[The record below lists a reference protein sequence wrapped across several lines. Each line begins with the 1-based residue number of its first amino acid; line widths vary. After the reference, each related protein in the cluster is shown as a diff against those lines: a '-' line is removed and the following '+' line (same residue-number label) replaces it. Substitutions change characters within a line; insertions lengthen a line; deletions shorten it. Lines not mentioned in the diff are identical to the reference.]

1 MSTNEIQT
9 KARELKELKFMQ
21 EELAAEISAIEDALK
36 AAMGEQ
42 EELVCG
48 EYKLTY
54 QTVTSSRF
62 DSTRFRKDHAELA
75 AATYPLEVIPMRQY
89 NTAIPCHGHS
99 ATKTSPIPRQ
109 RNSVASLISA
119 NAAREQEI
127 YTAT

>member
-9 KARELKELKFMQ
+9 KARELKELKLMQ
-21 EELAAEISAIEDALK
+21 EELATEISAIEDALK

-62 DSTRFRKDHAELA
+62 DSTRFKKDHADLA
-75 AATYPLEVIPMRQY
+75 AAY
-89 NTAIPCHGHS
+89 
-99 ATKTSPIPRQ
+99 TKTTTTR
-109 RNSVASLISA
+109 RFSV
-119 NAAREQEI
+119 R
-127 YTAT
+127 

>member
-9 KARELKELKFMQ
+9 KARELKELKLMQ
-21 EELAAEISAIEDALK
+21 EELAAEISAIEDALN

-62 DSTRFRKDHAELA
+62 DSTRFKEDHADLA
-75 AATYPLEVIPMRQY
+75 AAYTK
-89 NTAIPCHGHS
+89 
-99 ATKTSPIPRQ
+99 ATSYR
-109 RNSVASLISA
+109 RFSV
-119 NAAREQEI
+119 R
-127 YTAT
+127 

>member
-1 MSTNEIQT
+1 MSANEIQT
-9 KARELKELKFMQ
+9 KARELKELKLMQ

-62 DSTRFRKDHAELA
+62 DSTRFKKDHAELA
-75 AATYPLEVIPMRQY
+75 AAYTK
-89 NTAIPCHGHS
+89 
-99 ATKTSPIPRQ
+99 ATSYR
-109 RNSVASLISA
+109 RFSV
-119 NAAREQEI
+119 R
-127 YTAT
+127 

>member
-1 MSTNEIQT
+1 MSTNEIQS
-9 KARELKELKFMQ
+9 KARELKELKLMQ

-62 DSTRFRKDHAELA
+62 DSTRFKKEHAALA
-75 AATYPLEVIPMRQY
+75 DAYTRTTTYR
-89 NTAIPCHGHS
+89 
-99 ATKTSPIPRQ
+99 RF
-109 RNSVASLISA
+109 SV
-119 NAAREQEI
+119 R
-127 YTAT
+127 

>member
-9 KARELKELKFMQ
+9 KARELKELKLMQ

-62 DSTRFRKDHAELA
+62 DSTRFKKDHAELA
-75 AATYPLEVIPMRQY
+75 AAYTK
-89 NTAIPCHGHS
+89 
-99 ATKTSPIPRQ
+99 ATSYR
-109 RNSVASLISA
+109 RFSV
-119 NAAREQEI
+119 R
-127 YTAT
+127 

>member
-9 KARELKELKFMQ
+9 KARELKELKLMQ
-21 EELAAEISAIEDALK
+21 EELTAEISAIEDALK

-62 DSTRFRKDHAELA
+62 DSTRFKKDHAELA
-75 AATYPLEVIPMRQY
+75 AAYTK
-89 NTAIPCHGHS
+89 
-99 ATKTSPIPRQ
+99 ATSYR
-109 RNSVASLISA
+109 RFSV
-119 NAAREQEI
+119 R
-127 YTAT
+127 

>member
-1 MSTNEIQT
+1 MSTNEIQS
-9 KARELKELKFMQ
+9 KARELKELKLMQ

-62 DSTRFRKDHAELA
+62 DSTRFKKDHAELA
-75 AATYPLEVIPMRQY
+75 AAYTK
-89 NTAIPCHGHS
+89 
-99 ATKTSPIPRQ
+99 ATSYR
-109 RNSVASLISA
+109 RFSV
-119 NAAREQEI
+119 R
-127 YTAT
+127 

>member
-9 KARELKELKFMQ
+9 KARELKELKLMQ

-75 AATYPLEVIPMRQY
+75 AAYTK
-89 NTAIPCHGHS
+89 
-99 ATKTSPIPRQ
+99 ATSYR
-109 RNSVASLISA
+109 RFSV
-119 NAAREQEI
+119 R
-127 YTAT
+127 

>member
-1 MSTNEIQT
+1 MSTNEIQI
-9 KARELKELKFMQ
+9 KARELKELKLMQ

-62 DSTRFRKDHAELA
+62 DSTRFKKDHAELA
-75 AATYPLEVIPMRQY
+75 AAYTK
-89 NTAIPCHGHS
+89 
-99 ATKTSPIPRQ
+99 ATSYR
-109 RNSVASLISA
+109 RFSV
-119 NAAREQEI
+119 R
-127 YTAT
+127 